1 MRRIGRIDAPVD
13 VVLGVLADVEGW
25 IDWMPG
31 VTQVTILESD
41 GIESV
46 LDVHHRQFGRIFRQ
60 KEWCRVEPDGLRQRL
75 LEGQF
80 KKWESRWR
88 VVAPPDDEGS
98 AVSLGMEVDPGFV
111 GRLLPSGVW
120 RGILDRLFEE
130 CLTGLEKMA
139 EELGEKPEPLPVDD
153 KVLLQVFETDD
164 GLEVWVEGRRFLVE
178 S

>member
-13 VVLGVLADVEGW
+13 VVRAVLADVERW
-25 IDWMPG
+25 TDWMPG

-60 KEWCRVEPDGLRQRL
+60 KEWCRIEPDGLRQKL

-88 VVAPPDDEGS
+88 VLAPPDGEGS
-98 AVSLGMEVDPGFV
+98 TVSLRMEVDPGFV
-111 GRLLPSGVW
+111 GRLIPSGVW
-120 RGILDRLFEE
+120 RGMLDRLFEE
-130 CLTGLEKMA
+130 CLSGA
-139 EELGEKPEPLPVDD
+139 EAQAQTLTEKPAAARVDQE
-153 KVLLQVFETDD
+153 VLLQVFETDD
-164 GLEVWVEGRRFLVE
+164 GLEVWIEGRRFLVDT
-178 S
+178 

>member
-13 VVLGVLADVEGW
+13 VVRSVFADVERW
-25 IDWMPG
+25 TDWMPG

-41 GIESV
+41 GVESV
-46 LDVHHRQFGRIFRQ
+46 LDVHHRQFGRNFRQ
-60 KEWCRVEPDGLRQRL
+60 KEWCRIEPDGLSQRL

-88 VVAPPDDEGS
+88 VVAPPDGEGS
-98 AVSLGMEVDPGFV
+98 TVSLSMDVNPGFV

-120 RGILDRLFEE
+120 RGMLDRLFEE
-130 CLTGLEKMA
+130 CLAGA
-139 EELGEKPEPLPVDD
+139 EAQALALCEQPAPAPPHHD
-153 KVLLQVFETDD
+153 VLLQVFETAD
-164 GLEVWVEGRRFLVE
+164 GLEVWVEGRRFLIE